1 MSMARRLVLFRAVVV
16 LAFIAI
22 FARLFQLQILEGKE
36 NRKLA
41 DENRIRVVRRL
52 APRGTIFD
60 RNGRV
65 LASSRLAFSLR
76 AVPQELGVAGWD
88 DPAAGLSHTLGLPVD
103 ELRQSLSQPAAAPYE
118 PILLWRDADPQLV
131 ARVEEHSIYLSGLS
145 VVVDAVRQY
154 PYGSLAAHLLG
165 YVREIGQQDLEGAAD
180 YRPGDLMGKTGI
192 ERVAEKALRGVD
204 GGDQIEVDARGR
216 RVRTLGTVPPQRGRS
231 VWLTID
237 LDVQKAA
244 EEALGDQA
252 GAVVALDPNTGEVLA
267 LVSHP
272 AYDLNIFSGMLDPAD
287 WKKLSGPN
295 HPLQDRAVAARFE
308 PGSVFKIVTAAAAL
322 EAGVTSPE
330 DRFFCSGVYGIGGW
344 RLRCWKREGHGPED
358 FIHGFAQS
366 CNVMFATIGR
376 RTGADRIAAMA
387 RRFGLGEKT
396 NIDLPEE
403 AAGLIPDPDWKRRVR
418 KQPWY
423 PGDTAQMSI
432 GQSECLVTPIQIAR
446 EASVV
451 ANGGYLVSPHVIS
464 RVEGAVPQAPP
475 QNRSVGLSS
484 DTLATLRAGMEAV
497 VAVGGTAHKIWA
509 EQYAIAGKT
518 GTAQNPRG
526 NTHAWFTGYAPA
538 ENPRIAIAVM
548 VEHGGG
554 GPAVA
559 APIARHVL
567 DALLLPPGERT
578 PWPKPTE
585 TTLAR
590 LPAPAASG
598 SAHP

>member
-1 MSMARRLVLFRAVVV
+1 
-16 LAFIAI
+16 
-22 FARLFQLQILEGKE
+22 
-36 NRKLA
+36 
-41 DENRIRVVRRL
+41 
-52 APRGTIFD
+52 
-60 RNGRV
+60 
-65 LASSRLAFSLR
+65 
-76 AVPQELGVAGWD
+76 
-88 DPAAGLSHTLGLPVD
+88 
-103 ELRQSLSQPAAAPYE
+103 
-118 PILLWRDADPQLV
+118 
-131 ARVEEHSIYLSGLS
+131 
-145 VVVDAVRQY
+145 
-154 PYGSLAAHLLG
+154 
-165 YVREIGQQDLEGAAD
+165 
-180 YRPGDLMGKTGI
+180 
-192 ERVAEKALRGVD
+192 
-204 GGDQIEVDARGR
+204 
-216 RVRTLGTVPPQRGRS
+216 
-231 VWLTID
+231 
-237 LDVQKAA
+237 
-244 EEALGDQA
+244 
-252 GAVVALDPNTGEVLA
+252 
-267 LVSHP
+267 
-272 AYDLNIFSGMLDPAD
+272 
-287 WKKLSGPN
+287 
-295 HPLQDRAVAARFE
+295 
-308 PGSVFKIVTAAAAL
+308 
-322 EAGVTSPE
+322 
-330 DRFFCSGVYGIGGW
+330 
-344 RLRCWKREGHGPED
+344 
-358 FIHGFAQS
+358 
-366 CNVMFATIGR
+366 
-376 RTGADRIAAMA
+376 MA
-387 RRFGLGEKT
+387 RRFGLGAKT